1 MTVIKEADRVP
12 PKASLEQF
20 APKRRPPKNDVDE
33 TVKAFEGEIR
43 EFVRRETAT
52 PDQQRYE
59 LRPSSEPDAT
69 NLRALIGRVS
79 NASTQEIDRV
89 ILDLQ
94 DVRDMLRRESD
105 RITRDIAGYASL
117 NHAAMTAMKVIA
129 DSLAQW
135 KNVPN
140 NSSRP
145 PAD

>member
-1 MTVIKEADRVP
+1 
-12 PKASLEQF
+12 
-20 APKRRPPKNDVDE
+20 
-33 TVKAFEGEIR
+33 VKAFEGEIR